1 MMKYMLMLT
10 LIVLMLTGGT
20 LLSRDYEIYD
30 SKTGESI
37 TMQQFV
43 ERSSKFDIIFFGEFH
58 DDSLLHM
65 IQAKYLAEWIKRNP
79 KTTVS
84 FEMFERD
91 VQNVINDYLAGKIS
105 EKDFLKKSRPWP
117 DYLQFYKPMLELA
130 KKNNLPF
137 LATNIPRRYAALY
150 ARKGMTGI
158 NSLPPEQR
166 KYITKEIV
174 IKDDEYLKKFY
185 NTMMLNMGMD
195 TNEAISPNQENTLYL
210 YYGAQV
216 IKDETMAESIADF
229 LKSHAGWKVVH
240 FNGDFHSNNYLGTV
254 AKLRRRMPALS
265 IGIITPA
272 YKKEGKPF
280 KFTADYIGKT
290 NFLIQLP
297 VFERPQRDF
306 AMMGHGIG
314 QNFVVKHNIAVE
326 LFTEKQ
332 SLKGNDVITF
342 KNPVLRKAS
351 LTLLR
356 DLNVKSITSP
366 DGGIDF
372 EIKPNSKDSTYNE
385 IIVKRKKNEIQ
396 TVNITYEGVVYNSPK
411 KLTLNERHSNSAGII
426 SAKEGEGIYLPAG
439 SYYPMTENDMAD
451 FSIRI
456 TVPKNTIIVTSGK
469 TDKIIEDGN
478 KETYYY
484 VSELKADNFTIG
496 GGQYNVK
503 YIEHDGVRFGA
514 YTFAATKNADVY
526 LNASVKYY
534 DIYSKLLGHYPYS
547 NFSIVENF
555 FATGFGMP
563 AYTLLSNRLMAMPWI
578 ILTPGSLA
586 HEFVHNWWGN
596 SVYTSYKKGNW
607 CEALTTFSANYYYNV
622 ITNNP
627 EGALDWRK
635 KALIS
640 IEALPEELNYP
651 VADFKYQANKDD
663 AVIGY
668 QKGAFIFY
676 EIMKLMG
683 KDSFFK
689 ALRTFAS
696 KYKGMRATWFSL
708 RYVLNM
714 QAKKDGIP
722 YNISKIM
729 NEWLTSK
736 KIPALRLD
744 YISFDGD
751 SLRFNINQFGTT
763 FTSSIPVFITTD
775 KGIDTVY
782 YTITKEKNRFAY
794 KPEGELKTIRLDKD
808 YQTLRHLYKWE
819 IPYSFNQTLNNNPL
833 LVLPAKKSTD
843 YKVALQ
849 LAEMMKQSGYKMDY
863 TSADDLPDS
872 LWQKRTLIVIGNSK
886 SNPFFVELN
895 NKYPDGINIDDLKI
909 SIDGKEYEAK
919 DKLLLLNMRH
929 PATNDEFTS
938 MIYADKLDNI
948 RSLQRLFHYLS
959 YSMVFLNKNK
969 VGRAIRKKEIFPVA
983 TEIPEM
989 EYNFPVMYR

>member
-1 MMKYMLMLT
+1 M
-10 LIVLMLTGGT
+10 MLTGGN
-20 LLSRDYEIYD
+20 LLARNYEIYD
-30 SKTGESI
+30 AKTGESI
-37 TMQQFV
+37 TMKQFAD
-43 ERSSKFDIIFFGEFH
+43 RSSKFDVMFFGEFH
-58 DDSLLHM
+58 DDSLLHS
-65 IQAKYLAEWIKRNP
+65 IQAEYLGEWLKRNP
-79 KTTVS
+79 QTAVS

-91 VQNVINDYLAGKIS
+91 VQNVVNDYLANKIS
-105 EKDFLKKSRPWP
+105 EEEFLKKSRPWP
-117 DYLQFYKPMLELA
+117 DYLKFYKPLLELA
-130 KKNNLPF
+130 KKNHLPVI
-137 LATNIPRRYAALY
+137 AANIPRRYAALY

-158 NSLPPEQR
+158 NSLPPDER
-166 KYITKEIV
+166 KYITKKML

-195 TNEAISPNQENTLYL
+195 TNETISPNQENTLYL

-216 IKDETMAESIADF
+216 IKDETMAESIAEF
-229 LKSHAGWKVVH
+229 LQSHKGWKVVH

-254 AKLRRRMPALS
+254 AKLRRRMPGLN
-265 IGIITPA
+265 IGIITPS
-272 YKKEGKPF
+272 YKKKGKQF

-297 VFERPQRDF
+297 DFERPQRNF

-314 QNFVVKHNIAVE
+314 QNLVVKHNITIE
-326 LFTEKQ
+326 IFPGKQ
-332 SLKGNDVITF
+332 SLSGNDVVTF
-342 KNPVLRKAS
+342 KNPVLREAS
-351 LTLLR
+351 LTLLG
-356 DLNVKSITSP
+356 DLKIKSVTSP
-366 DGGIDF
+366 DG
-372 EIKPNSKDSTYNE
+372 EIGYNVKPAADDSTYNE
-385 IIVKRKKNEIQ
+385 IIIQRKKKEIR
-396 TVNITYEGVVYNSPK
+396 TVNIAYEGVVYNSPK
-411 KLTLNERHSNSAGII
+411 ELTLNERHSNSAGII

-451 FSIRI
+451 FSITVTIPKNI
-456 TVPKNTIIVTSGK
+456 TVLTSGK
-469 TDKIIEDGN
+469 VDKIVEENN
-478 KETYYY
+478 KYTYYY
-484 VSELKADNFTIG
+484 VSELKADNFTLVG
-496 GGQYNVK
+496 GK
-503 YIEHDGVRFGA
+503 YKVEHTDHEGVRFST
-514 YTFAATKNADVY
+514 YTFKETRNAGVY
-526 LNASVKYY
+526 LDATMKYY
-534 DIYSKLLGHYPYS
+534 DIYTKLLGPYPYS

-622 ITNNP
+622 VTDNQA
-627 EGALDWRK
+627 GALDWRK

-640 IEALPEELNYP
+640 IEALPGELNYP

-696 KYKGMRATWFSL
+696 KYKGRQATWFSI

-736 KIPALRLD
+736 KIPDLRLD
-744 YISFDGD
+744 YLSFDGD
-751 SLRFNINQFGTT
+751 SLRFNINQFGTS
-763 FTSSIPVFITTD
+763 FTSSVPVFITTD
-775 KGIDTVY
+775 KGVDTVY
-782 YTITKEKNRFAY
+782 YTITKEKNRFSY
-794 KPEGELKTIRLDKD
+794 KAKGELKSIRLDKD
-808 YQTLRHLYKWE
+808 YQVLRHLYKWE

-833 LVLPAKKSTD
+833 LVLPSKKSAD
-843 YKVALQ
+843 YKVARH
-849 LAEMMKQSGYKMDY
+849 LAEMMKQSGYKMNFTD
-863 TSADDLPDS
+863 ADNLADS
-872 LWQKRTLIVIGNSK
+872 VWQNRTLIVIGNSA
-886 SNPFFVELN
+886 SNPFFKKLN
-895 NKYPDGINIDDLKI
+895 GKYPDGINIDKMKI
-909 SIDGKEYEAK
+909 SIDGKDYETK
-919 DKLLLLNMRH
+919 DKLLLLNMGH
-929 PATNDEFTS
+929 PSNPDLFTTV
-938 MIYADKLDNI
+938 IYTDKLDSI
-948 RSLQRLFHYLS
+948 RPVQRLFHYLS

-969 VGRAIRKKEIFPVA
+969 VGRAISKKEIKPKV
-983 TEIPEM
+983 EKIPEM
-989 EYNFPVMYR
+989 EYDFPVMYR